1 MVAAQIR
8 DCISGEI
15 ANENKQR
22 QKNGGS
28 FESAKSFHARISSRK
43 KRANVKGK
51 YSLGYS

>member
-1 MVAAQIR
+1 MIPPQVS
-8 DCISGEI
+8 DCISGQI

-28 FESAKSFHARISSRK
+28 LQSAKWVHVRISSRK
-43 KRANVKGK
+43 KRANVKDK